1 VRART
6 AYLLD
11 CAAVTLFAAVGRA
24 SHGEENPVLGVLITA
39 WPFLVGLTVGWLF
52 TFGRT
57 HAAPL
62 GVRAAVP
69 VWLVTL
75 LGGMAVRALTG
86 RGVAWSFVLV
96 AGAVLALLLLGWRWL
111 EARRTAETA
120 AD

>member
-1 VRART
+1 MRART

-62 GVRAAVP
+62 GCVPQSPSGWSPCSAV
-69 VWLVTL
+69 W
-75 LGGMAVRALTG
+75 RCG
-86 RGVAWSFVLV
+86 R
-96 AGAVLALLLLGWRWL
+96 
-111 EARRTAETA
+111 
-120 AD
+120 

>member
-1 VRART
+1 
-6 AYLLD
+6 
-11 CAAVTLFAAVGRA
+11 
-24 SHGEENPVLGVLITA
+24 
-39 WPFLVGLTVGWLF
+39 
-52 TFGRT
+52 
-57 HAAPL
+57 
-62 GVRAAVP
+62 
-69 VWLVTL
+69 LVTL

>member
-1 VRART
+1 MRART

-120 AD
+120 AN